1 MPLRLSFIVSII
13 IVIITLIHQTTNASD
28 VYLLSY
34 SAETI
39 QQYIFT
45 AANGNVSDKCRDS
58 LLKVEPFLSAYDT
71 LPLQKRL
78 FYASYAAGD
87 ATHVQSRDRDR
98 WHFRFRGCIIAAAE
112 DTIIPS
118 EHPMMFC
125 TGHDNTN
132 KTAFELGVCLPT
144 PCFNDHLYLLNEWKR
159 IVDNGDNGRIN
170 VAHCTKSRHDKQWF
184 ELYGTIAELTSG
196 FAIVAIVSFATVYHL
211 LRGDETK
218 STAMQIFLAFS
229 AKKNLNAIITPPK
242 NPTTAIKCIWGIRV
256 ITTLWV
262 VLGHAGVFI
271 ADFIEEADEL
281 KRNVLNHFFYQP
293 LTNAPISVDI
303 FFVIGAVLCS
313 YHWFRSIDKPGALI
327 PTWYSWKYWFGFY
340 RHRLLRLWPA
350 YLYVIL
356 LSIIRFP
363 VLRYH
368 ENFPLWGPD
377 DFGVECSKHWWE
389 NALFIN
395 TFTDGRCLPWTW
407 YMGTEFT
414 FFAMSPIFLLLL
426 KRSAPL
432 GIALSVIIIIASS
445 VLLTV
450 ETLRYNFPPTQLLHF
465 IPQNFNQDSML
476 YQSLIYVRPQY
487 RIGPY
492 LVGLITGY
500 ILATG
505 ERPERKNNS
514 ESSSKRF
521 MFVGW
526 ILSVIGGLWSIYGLI
541 PALQRWDWPIYQI
554 IFTSMHRITWAL
566 SISWL
571 IYACQKG
578 FGGLLNAFLSMR
590 LFLPLSAACY
600 ALYLGHIFAIFAIYM
615 SSSFPI
621 HYEGFNTLLN
631 YYWKHLFLCY
641 FIAISILLCVEMPAL
656 HIVKILFYKS
666 EQQMQAEAK
675 RQEIITT
682 QDEHGIHSSSIR
694 YSNIIS
700 NNNLIRRIRPKS
712 RRA

>member
-1 MPLRLSFIVSII
+1 MPCHLSFIVILTF
-13 IVIITLIHQTTNASD
+13 TLIYQRTSASD
-28 VYLLSY
+28 AYLLSY

-39 QQYIFT
+39 QQYIVT
-45 AANGNVSDKCRDS
+45 AADGNVSDKCRDS

-87 ATHVQSRDRDR
+87 ATQVQSRDRDR

-125 TGHDNTN
+125 TGHDSTN
-132 KTAFELGVCLPT
+132 KTAFELGVCIPT
-144 PCFNDHLYLLNEWKR
+144 PCLNDHLYLLNKWKE
-159 IVDNGDNGRIN
+159 IVDNDGRGRIN
-170 VAHCTKSRHDKQWF
+170 VAHCTKSRHEKQWF
-184 ELYGTIAELTSG
+184 QLYGVIVELTCG
-196 FAIVAIVSFATVYHL
+196 FGIVATVAFATVYHL
-211 LRGDETK
+211 VRGDATK

-229 AKKNLNAIITPPK
+229 AKKNLIAIITPPK

-262 VLGHAGVFI
+262 VLGHAAVFI
-271 ADFIEEADEL
+271 ADFVEEADEL
-281 KRNVLNHFFYQP
+281 KRNVLNYFFYQP
-293 LTNAPISVDI
+293 LTNAPISVDV

-313 YHWFRSIDKPGALI
+313 YHWFRSLDKPGAMI
-327 PTWYSWKYWFGFY
+327 PTWYSWKYWSEFY

-368 ENFPLWGPD
+368 ENFPLWGHD

-395 TFTDGRCLPWTW
+395 AFTDGRCLPWTW

-414 FFAMSPIFLLLL
+414 FFAISPIFLLLL
-426 KRSAPL
+426 KRSALL
-432 GIALSVIIIIASS
+432 GIAISAIIIIASS
-445 VLLTV
+445 VSLAV
-450 ETLRYNFPPTQLLHF
+450 ETSRYNFPPTQLLHF

-476 YQSLIYVRPQY
+476 YHSLIYVRPQY

-492 LVGLITGY
+492 LMGLITGY
-500 ILATG
+500 ILATDG
-505 ERPERKNNS
+505 RPQRKSNS
-514 ESSSKRF
+514 GSLSTRYKY
-521 MFVGW
+521 MGW

-541 PALQRWDWPIYQI
+541 PALQKSDWPVYQVT
-554 IFTSMHRITWAL
+554 FTAMHRIIWAL

-590 LFLPLSAACY
+590 IFLPLSSACY
-600 ALYLGHIFAIFAIYM
+600 ALYLGHIYAIFAIYM

-621 HYEGFNTLLN
+621 HYDGFITLLN
-631 YYWKHLFLCY
+631 YYWKHLSLCY
-641 FIAISILLCVEMPAL
+641 FIAISILICIEMPAL
-656 HIVKILFYKS
+656 HIVKILFYNS

-675 RQEIITT
+675 RPEIIRTREE
-682 QDEHGIHSSSIR
+682 DGLHSSPIHDSHIIR
-694 YSNIIS
+694 
-700 NNNLIRRIRPKS
+700 NNNVVRRIRPKS

>member
-1 MPLRLSFIVSII
+1 MIPFR
-13 IVIITLIHQTTNASD
+13 
-28 VYLLSY
+28 YR
-34 SAETI
+34 SACSMRHMQLAMRHTYKAEIETDG
-39 QQYIFT
+39 F
-45 AANGNVSDKCRDS
+45 VPS
-58 LLKVEPFLSAYDT
+58 LYD
-71 LPLQKRL
+71 P
-78 FYASYAAGD
+78 
-87 ATHVQSRDRDR
+87 
-98 WHFRFRGCIIAAAE
+98 HFRFRGCIIAAAE

-242 NPTTAIKCIWGIRV
+242 NKTTAIKCIWGIRV

-313 YHWFRSIDKPGALI
+313 YHWFRSIDKPGMKIFTQVKNLFEGALI

-368 ENFPLWGPD
+368 ENFPLWGPN

-514 ESSSKRF
+514 ESASKRF

-541 PALQRWDWPIYQI
+541 PALQ
-554 IFTSMHRITWAL
+554 
-566 SISWL
+566 
-571 IYACQKG
+571 
-578 FGGLLNAFLSMR
+578 
-590 LFLPLSAACY
+590 
-600 ALYLGHIFAIFAIYM
+600 LYLGHIFAIFAIYM

-656 HIVKILFYKS
+656 HIVKILFYNS
-666 EQQMQAEAK
+666 EQQMVCCWLLFFSFFFILSLKFYTEF
-675 RQEIITT
+675 
-682 QDEHGIHSSSIR
+682 
-694 YSNIIS
+694 N
-700 NNNLIRRIRPKS
+700 
-712 RRA
+712 